1 MYMSNLIKE
10 SSNIED
16 LLVLV
21 NTLTYKIANLE
32 KKINVLESNLSLG
45 VGINDDYNILDN
57 AILDNTVFRGF
68 QKSLNKNILQV
79 PIVTRQNAFSIDF

>member
-79 PIVTRQNAFSIDF
+79 PIVTRQNAFFIDF